1 MSPLLP
7 LLPNLRNR
15 SKGFGLGLTFPN
27 SFRKMVPLPAPELKR
42 LRRSA
47 VVLGVSNALI
57 IIMGILIVI
66 VAHSTCGENDGTAPV
81 ILMLMVSIIR
91 IGAMIGTGIAQQH
104 TASSILTSQTDLPDS
119 QVAIRQQRRRKYRR
133 LLLWT
138 RIASVITIL
147 QLLGAV
153 FLLFTVTNLLH
164 RDTASSN
171 CLRGILSN
179 GSKWQRNMLIFFMVI
194 ISYVAP
200 VQCIAGADVLRWRS
214 FYATEDNAWR
224 AHYREV
230 FDHGIR
236 EALCCLGRVKYLTVL
251 EEDEV
256 CSVAQ
261 LLGDLVTYRASGT
274 GHLELLAGLALL
286 QNPSS
291 FSKSYEESVVV
302 PIERMR
308 KAAFYHP
315 FAEAAYTGLLLDI
328 GRNPVLFSC
337 SWLYR
342 QGILA
347 PWLWNRR
354 PLLEGDN
361 WWRGHAAAFLKH
373 VHLSAHM
380 LRKGRVNQ
388 GKCKAAYFIVVLH
401 NVKSVVI
408 AVRGTET
415 PEDLITDGL
424 GRECCITEEEL
435 DSLLNGD
442 HCDPCVRQRVVSS
455 TPHYAHSGVVEAA
468 RDLYVQV
475 DGNYGDGGFL
485 SSLLGVGCE
494 CEGYGVRIVGHSL
507 GGAIAAVL
515 GMKLRKQYQDLHV
528 YTYGALPC
536 VGLVVADACSEFIT
550 SIVNNDEFSARLSVA
565 SIMRLQA
572 AALKALSED
581 GTIDITTILKL
592 AHHFTS
598 LTVCQKSMNDGESS
612 VNSLTA
618 MSSCTNQINHSQL
631 ENGSAKREAGS
642 SVLHDIDTD
651 FSCDDEIVSTESSN
665 RFSSP
670 FNCSTSDSSPFS
682 DPLTEF
688 MEAVPSSE
696 NKSSLSIP
704 ELYLPGLVIHV
715 VPQKDGLHKPLWK
728 RWKSWERR
736 CRFRA
741 YVAKREAF
749 KDIIV
754 SPYMFL
760 DHLPW
765 RCQNALEN
773 ILKTGQLK
781 TPDDAS
787 EIV

>member
-15 SKGFGLGLTFPN
+15 SKGFGLGLKFPN
-27 SFRKMVPLPAPELKR
+27 SFRKMMPLPAPELKR

-66 VAHSTCGENDGTAPV
+66 VAHSTCGENDGTSPV
-81 ILMLMVSIIR
+81 MVMIMVSFIR

-119 QVAIRQQRRRKYRR
+119 QIAIRQQRRRKYRR

-138 RIASVITIL
+138 RIASVITIM

-164 RDTASSN
+164 HDTASNN

-179 GSKWQRNMLIFFMVI
+179 GSKWQRNMLILFMVI

-200 VQCIAGADVLRWRS
+200 VQCFAGADVLRWRS

-286 QNPSS
+286 QNSSS
-291 FSKSYEESVVV
+291 FSKSYEESRVV

-415 PEDLITDGL
+415 PEDLITDG
-424 GRECCITEEEL
+424 
-435 DSLLNGD
+435 
-442 HCDPCVRQRVVSS
+442 
-455 TPHYAHSGVVEAA
+455 
-468 RDLYVQV
+468 
-475 DGNYGDGGFL
+475 GFL
-485 SSLLGVGCE
+485 ASLLGVGCE

-515 GMKLRKQYQDLHV
+515 GMKLRKRYPDLHV

-592 AHHFTS
+592 AQHFTS

-618 MSSCTNQINHSQL
+618 MSSCTNQINHGQL
-631 ENGSAKREAGS
+631 ENGLAKREAGS

-651 FSCDDEIVSTESSN
+651 FRCDDEIVSTESSN
-665 RFSSP
+665 HFSSP

-704 ELYLPGLVIHV
+704 ELYLPGLVIHI

-728 RWKSWERR
+728 LWKSWERR

-765 RCQNALEN
+765 RCQTALEN

>member
-1 MSPLLP
+1 MQGKMRGNDLL
-7 LLPNLRNR
+7 R
-15 SKGFGLGLTFPN
+15 SLTIQI
-27 SFRKMVPLPAPELKR
+27 E
-42 LRRSA
+42 
-47 VVLGVSNALI
+47 
-57 IIMGILIVI
+57 
-66 VAHSTCGENDGTAPV
+66 ENDHFRSVT
-81 ILMLMVSIIR
+81 
-91 IGAMIGTGIAQQH
+91 Q
-104 TASSILTSQTDLPDS
+104 
-119 QVAIRQQRRRKYRR
+119 RKYRR

-138 RIASVITIL
+138 RIASVITVL

-153 FLLFTVTNLLH
+153 FLLFSVTNLLH
-164 RDTASSN
+164 HDTASSN

-179 GSKWQRNMLIFFMVI
+179 GSKWQHTMLILFMVI

-200 VQCIAGADVLRWRS
+200 VQCFTGADVLRWRS

-224 AHYREV
+224 AHYREI

-286 QNPSS
+286 QNRCS
-291 FSKSYEESVVV
+291 FSKSYEESMVV
-302 PIERMR
+302 PMERMR

-424 GRECCITEEEL
+424 GRECCLTEEEL
-435 DSLLNGD
+435 DSLLNGN
-442 HCDPCVRQRVVSS
+442 HCDPCIRQRVVSS

-468 RDLYVQV
+468 RDLYMQV
-475 DGNYGDGGFL
+475 DGNCGDGGFL
-485 SSLLGVGCE
+485 SSMLGVGCE

-515 GMKLRKQYQDLHV
+515 GMKLRKQYPDLHV

-581 GTIDITTILKL
+581 GTVDITTILKL

-598 LTVCQKSMNDGESS
+598 LSVCQKSMNDGESS

-631 ENGSAKREAGS
+631 EIGLVKCEPGS

-651 FSCDDEIVSTESSN
+651 FSSDDKISLTESAN

-704 ELYLPGLVIHV
+704 ELYLPGLVIHI

-728 RWKSWERR
+728 RWRPWERR

>member
-7 LLPNLRNR
+7 LLPNPKKFRNR
-15 SKGFGLGLTFPN
+15 SRGSGLGFTFP
-27 SFRKMVPLPAPELKR
+27 KMVPLRAPELKR
-42 LRRSA
+42 IRRSA
-47 VVLGVSNALI
+47 LILGVSNALI
-57 IIMGILIVI
+57 IIMGAVIVI
-66 VAHSTCGENDGTAPV
+66 VARSSCGEKGIAPV
-81 ILMLMVSIIR
+81 FVIMMVSFIR
-91 IGAMIGTGIAQQH
+91 IGAMIGTGIAQQR
-104 TASSILTSQTDLPDS
+104 TASSILSSQTDMPDS
-119 QVAIRQQRRRKYRR
+119 QAAIRHQRRRKYRR

-138 RIASVITIL
+138 RIALVITVL

-153 FLLFTVTNLLH
+153 FLLFSVTNLLH
-164 RDTASSN
+164 RDTTSSN

-179 GSKWQRNMLIFFMVI
+179 GSKWQHNMLIFFMVI
-194 ISYVAP
+194 VSYVAP
-200 VQCIAGADVLRWRS
+200 VQCFAGADVLRWRS

-286 QNPSS
+286 QNPCS
-291 FSKSYEESVVV
+291 FSKSYEESMVV
-302 PIERMR
+302 PTERMR

-424 GRECCITEEEL
+424 GRECCLTEEEL
-435 DSLLNGD
+435 DSLLNGN
-442 HCDPCVRQRVVSS
+442 HFDPCIRQRVVSS

-468 RDLYVQV
+468 RDLYMQV
-475 DGNYGDGGFL
+475 DGNCGDGGFL

-494 CEGYGVRIVGHSL
+494 CEGYGVRVVGHSL

-515 GMKLRKQYQDLHV
+515 GMKLRKHYPDLHV

-550 SIVNNDEFSARLSVA
+550 SIVHNDEFSSRLSVA

-572 AALKALSED
+572 AALKALSVD
-581 GTIDITTILKL
+581 GTVDIRTILKL

-598 LTVCQKSMNDGESS
+598 LSACQNSMSDGDSS
-612 VNSLTA
+612 VNSLNA

-631 ENGSAKREAGS
+631 ENGLTKREPGS

-651 FSCDDEIVSTESSN
+651 FSFDDKIDSTDSSTC
-665 RFSSP
+665 FSSP
-670 FNCSTSDSSPFS
+670 FNCSTSDSSPFG

-696 NKSSLSIP
+696 TKSSSSVP
-704 ELYLPGLVIHV
+704 ELYLPGLVIHI
-715 VPQKDGLHKPLWK
+715 VPQKDDLHRPLWK
-728 RWKSWERR
+728 RWRTWERS

-741 YVAKREAF
+741 YVAKRDAF

-765 RCQNALEN
+765 RCQSALGN
-773 ILKTGQLK
+773 ILKSGQLK
-781 TPDDAS
+781 TPEDAS

>member
-7 LLPNLRNR
+7 IPKKSRNPR
-15 SKGFGLGLTFPN
+15 PFVGFK
-27 SFRKMVPLPAPELKR
+27 SFRKMVPIKAPEFKR

-47 VVLGVSNALI
+47 LVLGVSNALI
-57 IIMGILIVI
+57 IIMGVVIVI
-66 VAHSTCGENDGTAPV
+66 VARNSCGHKGIAPV
-81 ILMLMVSIIR
+81 IVLMVVSLTR
-91 IGAMIGTGIAQQH
+91 ICAMIGTGIAQQH

-119 QVAIRQQRRRKYRR
+119 QAAIRHQRRRKYRR

-138 RIASVITIL
+138 RIASVITMV

-153 FLLFTVTNLLH
+153 FLLFSVTNLFH

-179 GSKWQRNMLIFFMVI
+179 GSRWQRNMLILFMVI
-194 ISYVAP
+194 TSYVAP
-200 VQCIAGADVLRWRS
+200 VQCFAGADVLRWRS

-286 QNPSS
+286 QNPRS
-291 FSKSYEESVVV
+291 FSKSYEESMVV
-302 PIERMR
+302 PLERMR
-308 KAAFYHP
+308 EAAFYHP

-424 GRECCITEEEL
+424 GRECCLTEEEL
-435 DSLLNGD
+435 DSLLNGN
-442 HCDPCVRQRVVSS
+442 HFDPCIRQRVVSS
-455 TPHYAHSGVVEAA
+455 TPHHAHSGVVEAA
-468 RDLYVQV
+468 RDLYMQV
-475 DGNYGDGGFL
+475 DGNSGDGGFL

-507 GGAIAAVL
+507 GGAIAALL
-515 GMKLRKQYQDLHV
+515 GMKLRKQYPDLHV

-536 VGLVVADACSEFIT
+536 VGLVVADVCSEFIT

-581 GTIDITTILKL
+581 GTVDITTILKL

-612 VNSLTA
+612 VNSL
-618 MSSCTNQINHSQL
+618 SSCTNQINHSQL
-631 ENGSAKREAGS
+631 ENGLAKHEPGS
-642 SVLHDIDTD
+642 SVLHDLDTD
-651 FSCDDEIVSTESSN
+651 LSSDDKIGSTDSLN
-665 RFSSP
+665 RFNSP
-670 FNCSTSDSSPFS
+670 FNCSTSGSSPFG

-688 MEAVPSSE
+688 MEAVPSSQ

-704 ELYLPGLVIHV
+704 ELYLPGLVIHI
-715 VPQKDGLHKPLWK
+715 VPQKDGLHQPLWK
-728 RWKSWERR
+728 RLRTWERS

-773 ILKTGQLK
+773 ILKTGKLK
-781 TPDDAS
+781 APDDAS